1 MSSLDAQKLTRKSHK
16 KCKSTTSLG
25 RTRHTIRHHLHWFF
39 SSISKLWGGMAL
51 IYSYYIAIYG
61 TTWWLIPLSKWVITP
76 VINGIFVGLIHW
88 NHWGELTHLRAV
100 GSSPPSIWHY
110 IWPRQN
116 SSNIRVQSSEV
127 FFEVNFVG
135 FFNAQQREALGTCHC
150 CQQISGGTLP
160 PPPRWRNHL
169 DVWVEVALMLFSLDA
184 VLIWEKWDWRSQF
197 FCVWEFSH
205 RHPLSSENHVLGQN
219 PTRSLWDF
227 WHLDH
232 QLRLDLWPPHTC
244 DGHRWPK

>member
-150 CQQISGGTLP
+150 CQQISGGTLFP
-160 PPPRWRNHL
+160 PASMAESPGRLGRSC
-169 DVWVEVALMLFSLDA
+169 FDA
-184 VLIWEKWDWRSQF
+184 VLIG
-197 FCVWEFSH
+197 CCSH
-205 RHPLSSENHVLGQN
+205 LGEM
-219 PTRSLWDF
+219 
-227 WHLDH
+227 
-232 QLRLDLWPPHTC
+232 RLAIPIFLC
-244 DGHRWPK
+244 LGV

>member
-1 MSSLDAQKLTRKSHK
+1 MSSLDTLDTQKLTRKSQ

-135 FFNAQQREALGTCHC
+135 FFNAQHLG
-150 CQQISGGTLP
+150 SSWNMPLLLP
-160 PPPRWRNHL
+160 TNLRWHPFPP
-169 DVWVEVALMLFSLDA
+169 AST
-184 VLIWEKWDWRSQF
+184 
-197 FCVWEFSH
+197 
-205 RHPLSSENHVLGQN
+205 SESPGLQVIQ
-219 PTRSLWDF
+219 S
-227 WHLDH
+227 
-232 QLRLDLWPPHTC
+232 
-244 DGHRWPK
+244 